1 MPDRLLTPRALLPLL
16 VAFAAVGPVTLNLP
30 LPAVPGLARH
40 FDVDPG
46 VIQLI
51 ITLYL
56 AGMAVSQLI
65 LGPLSDRY
73 GRRPVL
79 IDALAL
85 GFVMS
90 LFAAL
95 APSAGLLILA
105 RVLQSFGA
113 SVGLVISRAII
124 RDVFDRDRATSM
136 IGWVTMAMVVAP
148 MVSPSI
154 GGFLDHQVGWRWTFA
169 ASAVLM
175 LVVMTLAAVRLPET
189 RAAVT
194 SPSFAQLIADGRA
207 LLRHRRFLGYLL
219 VGALSSITFFAF
231 IGGAPHAVVTVMGLS
246 STTYGL
252 WFMCNAAGYMTGNAI
267 CGRYAGRFGSDRLM
281 LWGSIIMVTAAT
293 VQFAIAALGYM
304 THPALLFL
312 PQAVVGFANGL
323 QLPGAVAGA
332 VSVNPQA
339 AGSASG
345 LTGFCQMGLGAIA
358 AQIAGMGVAATL
370 SPVPM
375 VTLVLI
381 GAWGALAA
389 QRLLR
394 RS

>member
-1 MPDRLLTPRALLPLL
+1 MSDRYLTPRALLPLL

-40 FDVDPG
+40 FETDPG

-56 AGMAVSQLI
+56 AGMAVSQLV

-79 IDALAL
+79 IGALAL

-95 APSAGLLILA
+95 APSAGMLIVA

-113 SVGLVISRAII
+113 SAGLVISRAII
-124 RDVFDRDRATSM
+124 RDIFDRDRAASM

-148 MVSPSI
+148 MVSPTI
-154 GGFLDHQVGWRWTFA
+154 GGFLEQQVGWRWTFGG
-169 ASAVLM
+169 SALLM
-175 LVVMTLAAVRLPET
+175 VVALLLAVTRLPET
-189 RAAVT
+189 RAAVS
-194 SPSFAQLIADGRA
+194 SPSAGRLAADTRALIAD
-207 LLRHRRFLGYLL
+207 RRFIGYLL
-219 VGALSSITFFAF
+219 VGALSSVTFFSF
-231 IGGAPHAVVTVMGLS
+231 IGGAPHAVVTVMGES

-252 WFMCNAAGYMTGNAI
+252 WFMINAAGYMIGNAV
-267 CGRYAGRFGSDRLM
+267 CGRFAGRFGSDRLM
-281 LWGSIIMVTAAT
+281 FWGSLVMVVAAT
-293 VQFAIAALGYM
+293 VQFAIAAFGFM
-304 THPALLFL
+304 TFPAALFV
-312 PQAVVGFANGL
+312 PQAVIAFANGL
-323 QLPGAVAGA
+323 QLPGAIAGA

-345 LTGFCQMGLGAIA
+345 LAGFCQTGLGAIA
-358 AQIAGMGVAATL
+358 AQIAGMGVASFM
-370 SPVPM
+370 SPLPM
-375 VTLVLI
+375 VVLVVL
-381 GAWGALAA
+381 GAWGALAS
-389 QRLLR
+389 QYLLR
-394 RS
+394 RG